1 MRQQINSEQICLEG
15 KDCHRTHLAY
25 AGAHINHRCIN
36 RVLLCRSLGTE
47 SNQPPEMLV
56 SKECGARKQFG
67 KLPVVSGS
75 SSPSDVWSLG
85 CLLFELFT
93 GNLLYPDSEDFSKF
107 FSMLTGMSDEV
118 STAYTALIN

>member
-1 MRQQINSEQICLEG
+1 MLLLLLLEPTASVQDTAVFVIYSVFG
-15 KDCHRTHLAY
+15 VAMVY
-25 AGAHINHRCIN
+25 CIN
-36 RVLLCRSLGTE
+36 TGLLCRSLGTE

-67 KLPVVSGS
+67 KLPVVTGS

-118 STAYTALIN
+118 YNCLRSIS